1 MNFKF
6 KWDNHFGFT
15 LEKLVLIMGFALLS
29 FFIVLV
35 VGFSYDIKFMTVF
48 ARSIKAFFTAGF
60 AAFVAVG
67 VLSILEKYYE
77 IKAKN
82 AAAAQS
88 PPPQPSE
95 SDSQ

>member
-29 FFIVLV
+29 FFIVMIS
-35 VGFSYDIKFMTVF
+35 GFSYDVKFMTVF
-48 ARSIKAFFTAGF
+48 GRSIKAFFTAGF

-82 AAAAQS
+82 AASEQTQ
-88 PPPQPSE
+88 PPPPE
-95 SDSQ
+95 SNNQ